1 MRPFLRQSM
10 LHARRPH
17 SERPQGP
24 RFHTPYTTQSPEIS
38 LDDDFISPEQRE
50 QIFNGVFPA
59 DFSGEVIS
67 LKTTRQEFH
76 HIAKAFRD
84 STDKKSQNA
93 TVQFNESFHS
103 TTIRHKQVSVHECL
117 VNSVSR
123 QLQNLINLHE
133 ISFYCDSTIS
143 EGIPDPDIQM
153 VIDTKSG
160 MESVLAVEV
169 GFSQTSADLEKRVRC
184 LIEKTTVKVA
194 MLFDLKETPNYK
206 NPLRTEEN
214 KKKYHA
220 ERMAQSENPT
230 ALIRQYCEGRAPYS
244 PVLLYGA
251 RWTGELTAA
260 MQVFV
265 KSTST
270 GEPIPRTPR
279 ITFFGPPKSPKLN
292 ERQLETPI
300 YNAYP
305 CLNVKLSDCVQSE
318 DEAYNKE
325 LVLDWDEIRHQLE
338 RARRRLAAE
347 RHAAAALKLSAGGNL

>member
-17 SERPQGP
+17 CKLNLQFFIRSANIYTLRNTSWTSRDRAPAERPQGP

-84 STDKKSQNA
+84 STDN
-93 TVQFNESFHS
+93 

-279 ITFFGPPKSPKLN
+279 I
-292 ERQLETPI
+292 
-300 YNAYP
+300 
-305 CLNVKLSDCVQSE
+305 SE